1 MFCML
6 GCLRIVQFAPRAHS
20 TADLSSPNS
29 PGTRTDMKY
38 DRYSSRDT
46 QSGPQTLSRPRYS
59 RSIWAIVRARS
70 VETNAPFAV
79 ARINAQLSATA
90 ASRCSATPTDQPNR
104 KNIPDSS
111 GRWARILASCG
122 RRGRIRT
129 VPAVRAGIWRG
140 GGKRCTNIRTACLA
154 LPSWSFYEARASR
167 APPGRARPAV
177 HCAQG
182 WGVFGWYFLV
192 WLQPCGTAIGSG

>member
-1 MFCML
+1 ML

-111 GRWARILASCG
+111 GQPP
-122 RRGRIRT
+122 T
-129 VPAVRAGIWRG
+129 
-140 GGKRCTNIRTACLA
+140 LA
-154 LPSWSFYEARASR
+154 LTL
-167 APPGRARPAV
+167 AP
-177 HCAQG
+177 
-182 WGVFGWYFLV
+182 
-192 WLQPCGTAIGSG
+192 QP